1 MTKRLESMHKYDLVR
16 VPLAEPPTA
25 AAVPAEDSVTNKW
38 TRTESPDGTV
48 KITESEK
55 RARKY
60 R

>member
-1 MTKRLESMHKYDLVR
+1 MTTKLESMHKYDLVP
-16 VPLAEPPTA
+16 VPPAGPQA
-25 AAVPAEDSVTNKW
+25 SAVPAEDSITNKW

>member
-1 MTKRLESMHKYDLVR
+1 MHEYDLVR
-16 VPLAEPPTA
+16 VPPAEPPTA
-25 AAVPAEDSVTNKW
+25 MVPAEDSVTNKW

-55 RARKY
+55 HSRKY

>member
-1 MTKRLESMHKYDLVR
+1 MTKKLESMHKYDLV
-16 VPLAEPPTA
+16 PLQPAGPRDL
-25 AAVPAEDSVTNKW
+25 AVPAEDSVTNKW

>member
-16 VPLAEPPTA
+16 VPPAGPPT